1 MSDLQ
6 KRFGKMV
13 RSLRT
18 ERKMTQDDLAD
29 KSGLTKDM
37 ITKLERGLTGASFES
52 IGKLAAAFDA
62 DPAALF
68 SAEAQLR
75 KARSKTRQRISEML
89 AVLHE
94 DDLKWLEVLL
104 QAALK
109 PRRQE
114 APLHRNRVQQK
125 AKSRLS

>member
-6 KRFGKMV
+6 IRFGKMV

-37 ITKLERGLTGASFES
+37 ITKLERGLSGASFES
-52 IGKLAAAFDA
+52 IGKLATAFDA

-89 AVLHE
+89 TVLHE
-94 DDLKWLEVLL
+94 DDLKWIETLL
-104 QAALK
+104 LAALK
-109 PRRQE
+109 PRRRE
-114 APLHRNRVQQK
+114 APLDKSRVQQ
-125 AKSRLS
+125 RVRR